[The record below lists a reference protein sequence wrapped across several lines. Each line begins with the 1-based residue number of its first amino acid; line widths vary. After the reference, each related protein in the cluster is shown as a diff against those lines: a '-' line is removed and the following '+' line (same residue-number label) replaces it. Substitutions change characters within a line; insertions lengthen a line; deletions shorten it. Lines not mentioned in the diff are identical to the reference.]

1 MRACKELFAVEV
13 KLSLRDMNMPL
24 FAIIM
29 PVVVM
34 GVVGMLFAGQAA
46 YEGAS
51 YSFVDQTVPAVM
63 TVGICAG
70 GAMGLP
76 IVVSYYRQRGVLKR
90 FFVTP
95 VRASTILVAQVAM
108 YALYAVVSSVL
119 VMGVATV
126 FFGYTFRGSIPGFL
140 ASYLLVMA
148 AMFSVGMML
157 GGIARDEKVA
167 SIGASVL
174 YFPMLLLSGTT
185 LPYEILP
192 EPVQHIANVLP
203 LTQGVKLLKA
213 TALDLPLDAIV
224 LPVVVLAL
232 WTLVCS
238 AVALRF
244 FKWE

>member
-1 MRACKELFAVEV
+1 MKAFRTLLEVEL

-24 FAIIM
+24 FALIM
-29 PVVVM
+29 PVVIM
-34 GVVGMLFAGQAA
+34 AIIGMLYAGQPA

-51 YSFVDQTVPAVM
+51 YSFIDQSVPAIA

-90 FFVTP
+90 FFATP
-95 VRASTILVAQVAM
+95 ASASTILVAQVAM
-108 YALYAVVSSVL
+108 YGLYAVVSTLL
-119 VMGVATV
+119 VFAVATA
-126 FFGYTFRGSIPGFL
+126 FFDYSFDGSIIWFL
-140 ASYLLVMA
+140 GSYLLVTA
-148 AMFSVGMML
+148 AMFSIGMML
-157 GGIARDEKVA
+157 GGLARDEKVA

-192 EPVQHIANVLP
+192 EPVQALSNVLP
-203 LTQGVKLLKA
+203 LTQGIKLLKA
-213 TALDLPLDAIV
+213 TSLGLPVEEVLVPVIV
-224 LPVVVLAL
+224 LCVWTVVCVSLAI
-232 WTLVCS
+232 
-238 AVALRF
+238 RF